1 MRVAHGDGRC
11 SVVYSR
17 DGKQVITSGADTLVK
32 IFDASDF
39 NAEPRNIED
48 QHEEAITTL
57 AINAKGKFFA
67 TGTKDH
73 KVSYFAY
80 PSGNFDKL
88 LVRLTVPIR
97 HLSFD
102 KTGRML
108 AVASDDATI
117 RLANVGTPGQYLSV
131 KGHTDAILCIAFDPE
146 GKYLASSSADGTVKI
161 WDLESENDKIECIET
176 LRVCGRVVDGSPRS
190 AQLLRIAW
198 HPTGQSLAVPYP
210 EGVKVL
216 ERETWNVQTRLEGEH
231 NKEVTMASWS
241 PNGRYL
247 CSAGLDTQL
256 FVWDLSDGVSLD
268 RYKVDGGSSTLTL
281 TLSLTLSL
289 SLSLS
294 LSLTLRGAA

>member
-1 MRVAHGDGRC
+1 MPTSTVHMRVAHGDGRC

-73 KVSYFAY
+73 KVSYFSY

-176 LRVCGRVVDGSPRS
+176 LRVCGRVVDGSPRA

-216 ERETWNVQTRLEGEH
+216 ERPYPYPYPHLHPYPYRHLH
-231 NKEVTMASWS
+231 
-241 PNGRYL
+241 PYP
-247 CSAGLDTQL
+247 
-256 FVWDLSDGVSLD
+256 
-268 RYKVDGGSSTLTL
+268 
-281 TLSLTLSL
+281 
-289 SLSLS
+289 
-294 LSLTLRGAA
+294 